1 MRIRAPARRARDAD
15 PPLPSPVPE
24 LVVLAVVLL
33 LVAGVGVVAARRL
46 RAAYRCLRDE
56 AREVHHRLAEQRQ
69 VVGAAGML
77 MPLRQAAW
85 EVEQARDGRRV
96 SGPVAARLLEYLRR
110 LGDEIA
116 ALERPY

>member
-1 MRIRAPARRARDAD
+1 
-15 PPLPSPVPE
+15 VPE

-46 RAAYRCLRDE
+46 RAAYRRLRDE

-96 SGPVAARLLEYLRR
+96 SGPVAARLLEHLRR